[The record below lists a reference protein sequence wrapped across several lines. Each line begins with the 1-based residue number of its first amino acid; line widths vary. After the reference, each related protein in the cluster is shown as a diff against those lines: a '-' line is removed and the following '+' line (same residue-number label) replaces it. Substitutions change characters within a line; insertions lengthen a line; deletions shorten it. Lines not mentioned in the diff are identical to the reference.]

1 MSMLD
6 FDGSVKYVWNPFSLL
21 QLKTMLSSSNEH
33 GGGDFDQ
40 YLNCVATVNDA
51 TCIAPSNEI
60 FNRQQISLLS
70 VYQRC
75 LSNYQEMTWDQGT
88 YVLFNKTLRDSLNL
102 GIPDDITDQ
111 FNVAKCLLEQRA
123 NGYDNVG
130 CMEDYFQQGQSSID
144 YFEYG
149 KINVDNPSSDVI
161 DACLTF
167 SGPAGIP
174 NSSISAPFQACLET
188 YTNRTGC
195 DIPHMLW
202 SGRSTNKVPVATQ
215 HAMLIADVTQ
225 RKAWAQNMM
234 DTEKA
239 NVINAINKLQKWD
252 GNNLRISIFSAEG
265 NILLLLL
272 LNVLLLC
279 SDFSVSTY

>member
-1 MSMLD
+1 
-6 FDGSVKYVWNPFSLL
+6 
-21 QLKTMLSSSNEH
+21 
-33 GGGDFDQ
+33 
-40 YLNCVATVNDA
+40 
-51 TCIAPSNEI
+51 
-60 FNRQQISLLS
+60 
-70 VYQRC
+70 
-75 LSNYQEMTWDQGT
+75 
-88 YVLFNKTLRDSLNL
+88 
-102 GIPDDITDQ
+102 
-111 FNVAKCLLEQRA
+111 
-123 NGYDNVG
+123 
-130 CMEDYFQQGQSSID
+130 MEDYFQQGQSSID

-279 SDFSVSTY
+279 SDFFVSTY